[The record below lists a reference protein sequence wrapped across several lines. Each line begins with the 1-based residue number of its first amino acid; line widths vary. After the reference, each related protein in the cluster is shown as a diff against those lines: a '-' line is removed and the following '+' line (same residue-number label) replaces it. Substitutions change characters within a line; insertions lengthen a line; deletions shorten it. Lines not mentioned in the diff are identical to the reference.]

1 MRILALLI
9 LATGMLSAAGPA
21 RAQAWDPNYPVC
33 LQVYGPINYNEC
45 RYTSMAQC
53 AASAAARS
61 AQCVPNP
68 FYANAYDEPPV
79 RVMRQR
85 RAY

>member
-9 LATGMLSAAGPA
+9 VAAGMLAATGPSQ
-21 RAQAWDPNYPVC
+21 AQAWNPNYPFC
-33 LQVYGPINYNEC
+33 LQVYGPVNFNEC
-45 RYTSMAQC
+45 RYYSMAQC
-53 AASAAARS
+53 AVAAQARA

-68 FYANAYDEPPV
+68 YFAGNDEPPA
-79 RVMRQR
+79 RSYPRQR

>member
-1 MRILALLI
+1 MRFLVLWILAI
-9 LATGMLSAAGPA
+9 GTLAATGPA
-21 RAQAWDPNYPVC
+21 RAQAWNPNYPVC

-53 AASAAARS
+53 AASAAARA

-68 FYANAYDEPPV
+68 YFAGDDEPPV
-79 RVMRQR
+79 RSYPRQR